1 MKKLKSFFVM
11 TLIAIFVSCGTSSCG
26 DDDKDN
32 PGGNSGGSTSQNG
45 GNVKPEE
52 SIPVTGTIVGDIN
65 TTTWT
70 AGEESSVQ
78 LSGIPGSYADFK
90 DLQSQ
95 IGGTPQGAATLVLVA
110 MEMYH
115 QRGATVGLKC
125 LEEVATPSTI
135 TPDLKDRLKELFT
148 SSDPNYARPY
158 QVAAFLKGASPENG
172 YNPTKPYTVETYV
185 DNVPFEDSELL
196 NGTVITLRVKY
207 SGSQTS
213 KDVRVQVVKPY
224 GKEYYIASTWNSYYV
239 RVRKIANGTTY
250 NGL

>member
-32 PGGNSGGSTSQNG
+32 PGGNNGGSTSQNG

-95 IGGTPQGAATLVLVA
+95 IGGTP
-110 MEMYH
+110 
-115 QRGATVGLKC
+115 
-125 LEEVATPSTI
+125 
-135 TPDLKDRLKELFT
+135 
-148 SSDPNYARPY
+148 
-158 QVAAFLKGASPENG
+158 
-172 YNPTKPYTVETYV
+172 
-185 DNVPFEDSELL
+185 
-196 NGTVITLRVKY
+196 
-207 SGSQTS
+207 
-213 KDVRVQVVKPY
+213 
-224 GKEYYIASTWNSYYV
+224 
-239 RVRKIANGTTY
+239 
-250 NGL
+250 